1 MDTSEH
7 EPFDGATPADSS
19 AERWTVRS
27 GETRTITLEGVRR
40 LKVGVIAGT
49 VDVVGHDEPWA
60 RVEVHRVD
68 GRDLQISLDDGA
80 LTVAHPL
87 LQWSNLLA
95 SLTSLG
101 TERGRVEVS
110 ILVPRHVSL
119 TYGQV
124 TAQALVAG
132 VTAGADVSTVS
143 GDVQLDGVAGSVQ
156 VNTVSGDVE
165 ATGLDGDVQVHAVS
179 GEVTVSGTSRRIGV
193 DTVSGDVLL
202 DLHGIVDAISVN
214 GVSGDVTIRVDH
226 DVALEV
232 VTNTVSGRG
241 SVAGVALPKR
251 GGRHS
256 DPGAGAT
263 ARVTLNSVSGDQA
276 VVRR

>member
-1 MDTSEH
+1 MDTTEH
-7 EPFDGATPADSS
+7 EPFDGTTPADSS
-19 AERWTVRS
+19 AERWTVRP
-27 GETRTITLEGVRR
+27 GDTRTITLEGVRR
-40 LKVGVIAGT
+40 LKVGVIAGA

-68 GRDLQISLDDGA
+68 GRDLEISLDDGA
-80 LTVAHPL
+80 LTVAHPML
-87 LQWSNLLA
+87 RWSNLID
-95 SLTSLG
+95 SLKSLG

-110 ILVPRHVSL
+110 ILVPRRVSL

-124 TAQALVAG
+124 TAQGLVSG

-143 GDVQLDGVAGSVQ
+143 GDVQLDGVAGAVQ

-179 GEVTVSGTSRRIGV
+179 GEVTVSGASRRIGI

-202 DLHGIVDAISVN
+202 DVHGPVDAISVN
-214 GVSGDVTIRVDH
+214 GVSGDATIRVDH
-226 DVALEV
+226 DVALEI

-256 DPGAGAT
+256 EPGAGAT
-263 ARVTLNSVSGDQA
+263 VRVTLNSVSGDQT